1 MTVANENTIGRA
13 MRRISWIV
21 TVPLMLVLVVFSV
34 VNRDRVPIDLWP
46 FDLQTVPLPISFL
59 VLGGIFVGFLAGAL
73 IMWISASRG
82 RRRAREAKF
91 RSSHLEREVI
101 RLQREVDRA
110 KQQTPPTP
118 AAGPRGGTGE
128 GTSVPAVSSGR

>member
-1 MTVANENTIGRA
+1 

-34 VNRDRVPIDLWP
+34 ANRDPVAIDLWP
-46 FDLQTVPLPISFL
+46 FNLQTPPVPLSVL
-59 VLGGIFVGFLAGAL
+59 VLGAIFLGFLAGAF

-82 RRRAREAKF
+82 RRRARDAKF

>member
-1 MTVANENTIGRA
+1 

-21 TVPLMLVLVVFSV
+21 TLPLMAVVIVLSIF
-34 VNRDRVPIDLWP
+34 NRAPVTIDLWP
-46 FDLQTVPLPISFL
+46 LGELPPLPLSFL
-59 VLGGIFVGFLAGAL
+59 VLGAIFVGFLAGAL
-73 IMWISASRG
+73 VMWISASRG

-110 KQQTPPTP
+110 KQQSPPAP
-118 AAGPRGGTGE
+118 AAGPRGRTGE

>member
-1 MTVANENTIGRA
+1 

-21 TVPLMLVLVVFSV
+21 TLPLMAVVIVLSIF
-34 VNRDRVPIDLWP
+34 NRAPVTIDLWP
-46 FDLQTVPLPISFL
+46 LGEQVTLPLSFL

-128 GTSVPAVSSGR
+128 GASVPAVSSGR